1 VKGFFRSLKFKVF
14 VVIALVLIGLM
25 IRTAVGGGFASF
37 TADAVSFVV
46 SPVQKLSSSVSGFFS
61 GIVNDI
67 ATFSTEKGENAQLK
81 KQISD
86 LQSKIVNYDDML
98 RENQQL
104 SQGLDLL
111 KENPDYKLKP
121 AIVISHNPEQWFSS
135 FTIDK
140 GSRDGIKYQ
149 DAVITSTNDL
159 IGKVMEVYPH
169 SAVVATILD
178 PSVPAG
184 ILISETGDSGQSQG
198 DLSLLSKGEFKAGFL
213 PKDSAVS
220 PGDIVVTSGIGGIF
234 PKNLKVGTVDS
245 VSAEDTGSALYAVC
259 RPMVSPASLKN
270 IFVLT
275 DFSGKDLSVSKN
287 GGS

>member
-234 PKNLKVGTVDS
+234 PKNLKVGTVDN
-245 VSAEDTGSALYAVC
+245 VSAEDTGSTLYAVC